1 MAPVDLVRKAFVDM
15 ENQGEL
21 QVGDELPRPMGVFTA
36 LGLKRIAFNI
46 AIWELVVNGEVT
58 RIDQRLFWGA
68 APDNTRSREQI
79 SLILLNMVAEGTI
92 DELEPLPSTVI
103 VGEAFNAPYDVTA
116 RAYRLLTRLGIAT
129 SSTTRLLTPD
139 AQAKARQAAE
149 AFAFSLP
156 KLEQKVD
163 DCLASLEVTQGAA
176 KASVALHA
184 WRKQYW
190 NQNETL
196 FLCSKLLCHF
206 AAADKTGRTTK
217 IALRTIQ
224 HEEFVQRIQQCR
236 QWLRRHHWVNQG
248 DHILISIAAL

>member
-1 MAPVDLVRKAFVDM
+1 MAPVDLVRKFFVDM

-21 QVGDELPRPMGVFTA
+21 QVGDELPRPMSVFTA
-36 LGLKRIAFNI
+36 LGIKRVAFNM
-46 AIWELVVNGEVT
+46 AIWELVVNGEVA

-79 SLILLNMVAEGTI
+79 SLILLNMIAEGAVS
-92 DELEPLPSTVI
+92 ELEPLPPTSI

-129 SSTTRLLTPD
+129 ASTKRLLTPG
-139 AQAKARQAAE
+139 AQAKAKRAAE
-149 AFAFSLP
+149 AFAFSFP
-156 KLEQKVD
+156 KLEQKAD
-163 DCLASLEVTQGAA
+163 DCFASIGSSQNPA
-176 KASVALHA
+176 KALHA
-184 WRKQYW
+184 WRNQYW

-206 AAADKTGRTTK
+206 GAADKTGKTTK

-224 HEEFVQRIQQCR
+224 HKEFVQRIQQCR
-236 QWLRRHHWVNQG
+236 QWLRRYHWVNQG